1 MKELW
6 SYLICRFP
14 DSARLYKALNKSRDL
29 AAYRDA
35 VSALFQYAAFDPSA
49 RFRDNH

>member
-6 SYLICRFP
+6 YYMIWLFP
-14 DSARLYKALNKSRDL
+14 DSARLYKAINKSRDL

-35 VSALFQYAAFDPSA
+35 VAALFSGAAFDPSA
-49 RFRDNH
+49 RFGG